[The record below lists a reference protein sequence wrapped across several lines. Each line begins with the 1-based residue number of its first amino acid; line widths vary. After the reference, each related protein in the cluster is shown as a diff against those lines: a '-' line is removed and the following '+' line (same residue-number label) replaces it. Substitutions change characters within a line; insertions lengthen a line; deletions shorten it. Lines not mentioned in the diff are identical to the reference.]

1 MDESLRG
8 HRTQSRLARN
18 ADRAVLQMTRR
29 KQGPSGFTLIEM
41 LTVMAILAV
50 LTGLL
55 FPVIAR
61 SREQARKTV
70 CMNNLR
76 QIGMA
81 ISLYA
86 TNHAGRIPPT
96 EGYETWRATQHI
108 WDGTLS
114 PPRYEGLGYLHEKFG
129 YGVEP
134 AMYYCPSAQGNNRM
148 DWHEHAWACWE
159 KVGTDYRYAQ
169 CGTSYVYRE
178 TGFGGEWLLGH
189 NGETPA
195 MAMDFQIC
203 AVGGNCHF
211 LQGENIL
218 FYDGSVKWVP
228 DPTAEAAGYGMDNNA
243 ASYEAAFRWADR
255 QY

>member
-1 MDESLRG
+1 MRQATVAG
-8 HRTQSRLARN
+8 RLKSA
-18 ADRAVLQMTRR
+18 L
-29 KQGPSGFTLIEM
+29 GFTLIEM

-55 FPVIAR
+55 LPVVAR

-81 ISLYA
+81 LSLYA
-86 TNHAGRIPPT
+86 TNHAGLIPPT
-96 EGYETWRATQHI
+96 GNVPWRAIEHI
-108 WDGTLS
+108 WDGTLN
-114 PPRYEGLGYLHEKFG
+114 PPRYIGLGYLHEKFG
-129 YGVEP
+129 YGVKP
-134 AMYYCPSAQGNNRM
+134 QMYYCPSAEGRNRM
-148 DWHEHAWACWE
+148 DWQDHSWSCWE
-159 KVGTDYRYAQ
+159 KVGPDWARAT

-178 TGFGGEWLLGH
+178 TGFGANKILGH
-189 NGETPA
+189 NPDTPA
-195 MAMDFQIC
+195 MAMDFQIE
-203 AVGGNCHF
+203 VELRRNHF

-228 DPTAEAAGYGMDNNA
+228 DPTAAAAGYGIVNDP
-243 ASYEAAFRWADR
+243 ASYEAAFRWADK